1 MYFGLNFPT
10 SVWGFCYVISVTT
23 LDKIVWPGL
32 FGSGIQL
39 TYVLEHDVVIALAS
53 DVRVTGPFTVEWA
66 WPGLD
71 SHIGVSFEHHLIN
84 GVTVCTTMLSNTF
97 VEHQKTY
104 KQNENRLTSHWCWRL
119 ALSYLGLLQLRLNQ
133 NAISCRSKREAYQTD
148 KFCFQLYEYFP
159 KIFKIYLSEHVC
171 TVVNLA

>member
-10 SVWGFCYVISVTT
+10 SVWGFCDVISVTT

-53 DVRVTGPFTVEWA
+53 DIRVTGLFTVKWA

-71 SHIGVSFEHHLIN
+71 SHVGVSFEHHLIN
-84 GVTVCTTMLSNTF
+84 GVTVGTTMLSNTF

-104 KQNENRLTSHWCWRL
+104 KHKENRLTSHWCWRH
-119 ALSYLGLLQLRLNQ
+119 ALNYLNLPQHRLNQ
-133 NAISCRSKREAYQTD
+133 KAIRCRSKRETYQTD
-148 KFCFQLYEYFP
+148 KFSLRSNFMSTSPRLL
-159 KIFKIYLSEHVC
+159 KSI
-171 TVVNLA
+171 

>member
-23 LDKIVWPGL
+23 LDKIFWPGL

-53 DVRVTGPFTVEWA
+53 DIRVTGLFTVKWA

-71 SHIGVSFEHHLIN
+71 SHVGVSFEHHLIN
-84 GVTVCTTMLSNTF
+84 WVTVCTTMLSNTF

-159 KIFKIYLSEHVC
+159 KTFKIYLSEHVC

>member
-1 MYFGLNFPT
+1 MYYGLNFPT
-10 SVWGFCYVISVTT
+10 SVWGFCDIISVTT

-53 DVRVTGPFTVEWA
+53 DVRVTGLFAVEWA

-104 KQNENRLTSHWCWRL
+104 KHNENRLTSHWCRRH
-119 ALSYLGLLQLRLNQ
+119 ALSYLGLPQRRLNQ
-133 NAISCRSKREAYQTD
+133 KEISCRSKRETYQTD
-148 KFCFQLYEYFP
+148 KFCVPTFWV
-159 KIFKIYLSEHVC
+159 LSQDF
-171 TVVNLA
+171 

>member
-1 MYFGLNFPT
+1 MYYGLNFPT
-10 SVWGFCYVISVTT
+10 SVWGFCDVISVTT

-53 DVRVTGPFTVEWA
+53 DIRVTGLFTVEWA

-84 GVTVCTTMLSNTF
+84 GVTVGTTMLSNTF

-104 KQNENRLTSHWCWRL
+104 KHNENRLTSHWCWRH
-119 ALSYLGLLQLRLNQ
+119 ALNYLSLPQQRLNQ
-133 NAISCRSKREAYQTD
+133 KAIRCRSKRETYQTD
-148 KFCFQLYEYFP
+148 KFSLRSNFMSTSPRLL
-159 KIFKIYLSEHVC
+159 KSI
-171 TVVNLA
+171 

>member
-10 SVWGFCYVISVTT
+10 SVWGFCDVISVTT
-23 LDKIVWPGL
+23 LDEIVWPGL

-39 TYVLEHDVVIALAS
+39 TYVLEHDVVIALAC
-53 DVRVTGPFTVEWA
+53 DVRVTGLFTVEWA

-97 VEHQKTY
+97 VERQKTY
-104 KQNENRLTSHWCWRL
+104 KHNENRLTSHWCWRH
-119 ALSYLGLLQLRLNQ
+119 ALNYLNLPQHRLNQ
-133 NAISCRSKREAYQTD
+133 KAIRCRSKRETYQTD
-148 KFCFQLYEYFP
+148 KFSLRSNFMSTSPRLL
-159 KIFKIYLSEHVC
+159 KSI
-171 TVVNLA
+171 